1 MLGTKR
7 VKEKNKYERIDN
19 MEKILHQIL
28 GELKDVKQEIRSFK
42 EENQKEHKE
51 MTQKQKKMEEDIVE
65 IKAEQKTMKQDIVE
79 IKDKQGKMEQDI
91 IEIKDKQGKME
102 QDIIEIKGKQG
113 KMEQDI
119 VEIKAEQKTMKQ
131 DIVEIKQKQEILED
145 KVAHNTKLIQEIT
158 KDMID
163 SMDIIKRTVT
173 RINNNQVAQIKQL
186 MVRET
191 VNFEKN
197 KEQDAILALHH
208 ERIGKCEKNIREWM
222 QSGE

>member
-7 VKEKNKYERIDN
+7 VKEKNKYERIDH

-91 IEIKDKQGKME
+91 
-102 QDIIEIKGKQG
+102 
-113 KMEQDI
+113 

-131 DIVEIKQKQEILED
+131 NIVEIKQKQETLED

-186 MVRET
+186 LVRET

-197 KEQDAILALHH
+197 KEQDAVLALHH

-222 QSGE
+222 QSDE